1 MVNLSRLTR
10 AYRYGSRHARGR
22 MLATLIRAGGGQC
35 GPGLE
40 AEAGT
45 TLRWASHAGIR
56 IGSNV
61 RFGRGVILD
70 VPDGGE
76 LVIGDEV
83 KIMHYTVVASF
94 ARIKIGAGSQI
105 GESCSIRDSDHGLGD
120 TENSLADSNIST
132 ETTLGRGV
140 WLGRGVAVLRGSNV
154 GDFARIGA
162 NSVVL
167 GSRPIP
173 AGATAVGAPA
183 RARR

>member
-22 MLATLIRAGGGQC
+22 MLAALIRLGGGQC

-40 AEAGT
+40 VEAGT
-45 TLRWASHAGIR
+45 TLRWAPHRGLQ

-70 VPDGGE
+70 VPEGGE
-76 LVIGDEV
+76 LVLGDGV
-83 KIMHYTVVASF
+83 KIMHYTVVAAF
-94 ARIKIGAGSQI
+94 ARVEIGAGSQI
-105 GESCSIRDSDHGLGD
+105 GESCSIRDSDHGVGD
-120 TENSLADSNIST
+120 ATNSLADSNISD
-132 ETTLGRGV
+132 ETRLGQGV
-140 WLGRGVAVLRGSNV
+140 WLGRGVAVLRGSTI
-154 GDFARIGA
+154 GDFARVGA

-173 AGATAVGAPA
+173 AGAIAVGAPA
-183 RARR
+183 IAKA